1 MLATER
7 RNAKNHEMRMEQI
20 RTRLSKEEKE
30 SARRKAEAA
39 KKKELDRAYTKTLG
53 RRAREERTKKYMEG
67 ATRAGVDLLDA
78 TGRNVVFPSQVS
90 RAAPRNLGLGG
101 LRDDPEHRKMVIDD
115 VAPGAKPLPSMLT
128 ERERELQG
136 IGVGSLGKEYEP
148 SWNAGPDRGTGGT
161 SHEPHPPSDKDDDGV
176 GLEETEDEDVVKNRR
191 RRSALLKMESER
203 LKVKA
208 KERFADPDR
217 LYSSQVVCGREFAGD
232 SFMPSPK
239 RGFLFTDFELGQTY
253 KMKISMTNVSYSIGT
268 FKVMDMEYPYS
279 SLFDVEYAP
288 PGRMSAG
295 MSTTIHVTFTPRTMD
310 PVECHLPLSTNT
322 GVVRVP
328 IECRPK
334 SAEVYL
340 VNETLDF
347 PETLV
352 GERTTLFAQLI
363 NEGAIEVPFVCEYP
377 QAAAGKSAD
386 SSPFTVRVRGS
397 YKETKDGGREPS
409 AEGVVPSYG
418 SAFIMCEFAPRI
430 DGVVEEDVSVR
441 LGEPLNVDAIVKL
454 RAVAGP
460 LPVHLDGRTSIDF
473 KGIALGCVYRDALVV
488 KNRANAAAR
497 CVLRIPEC
505 LLGSC
510 EIIPDML
517 FCQAGAE
524 ASFSV
529 KMTPNAKTAERCKK
543 YVNPDTG
550 CIEVPMKVTTPGQNL
565 PVPFTLRALLTSS
578 DLTFDPPLVDFGVT
592 ALGEASAVKV
602 KVTNHARLMQTF
614 GFSDLP
620 EVVSVAPSPYGEVLA
635 GETIEVELRYAPIV
649 ATVGTHEFTVAVKTL
664 LGARVFDLPCI
675 GRGVRPALEMT
686 GNVVT
691 LPPTAAREMSHG
703 VVVVRNTSKRRTETF
718 EFVVPESASHVLRV
732 SPHVGTLGPGE
743 GARVRV
749 EFCPEDPT
757 PPTPEPEP
765 EPEPELDEDGNPIEK
780 QEGEGEGDGE
790 GDPEADPDAPPAEEE
805 TPPTPEPEPEPTPE
819 PEAPQEPKRDVW
831 RIPVFI
837 KAAIASTDNSSSFDP
852 EDPDPD
858 DDDDEWVG
866 HPTMVQHVEVRA
878 VTRGSSVVVDNLR
891 EVKGSKELTYD
902 LDFGHVAVG
911 DRVVKSIQ
919 LRNLAN
925 TSVNVGMSAPDHE
938 GVFTALTA
946 FRPLDPLG
954 DLEVKLAFQ
963 PGRCHSFYEIISLK
977 TSLRTIRIAARG
989 EGISP
994 ALDVTP
1000 ADVVDCGDAVPGDCK
1015 NTTLT
1020 LTNPTA
1026 FPQRWRAEIR
1036 DAVSHGNTSRFPFTF
1051 SPSGGVIAANESVTV
1066 TLSFTPDRAGYPYG
1080 TETMFRGSVCV
1091 VVPGLVGAET
1101 RRELRARCWAD
1112 GAFIVGADCD
1122 DGSPAVIDAVIDTV
1136 GLRSGLREPPVRAP
1150 YESIVLTL
1158 PGPIRPGGSASA
1170 SLAVG
1175 SVKDAD
1181 GKGSNAEYSF
1191 AEFDPDDANKGWSVD
1206 EGSGSVAAGERKN
1219 VTFTFAYPATPRPTD
1234 PCYFGAAETVRC
1246 DVVCTLK
1253 GGDPA
1258 PAEEEGREV
1267 RVTLRC
1273 ELLPPFTDAE
1283 KAAMDAEEAAK
1294 KAAEE
1299 GAQEQDGDTQEAAA
1313 E

>member
-1 MLATER
+1 VFQEREEASRVLATER

-101 LRDDPEHRKMVIDD
+101 LRDDPEHRKWSSTIWL
-115 VAPGAKPLPSMLT
+115 PGAKPLPSMLT

-161 SHEPHPPSDKDDDGV
+161 SHEPHPPTSKDDDGV

-377 QAAAGKSAD
+377 EAVAGKSAD

-430 DGVVEEDVSVR
+430 DGVVEEDV
-441 LGEPLNVDAIVKL
+441 P
-454 RAVAGP
+454 RATRRTPKRRRGRQAPGVAGP

-543 YVNPDTG
+543 YVNPETG

-578 DLTFDPPLVDFGVT
+578 
-592 ALGEASAVKV
+592 
-602 KVTNHARLMQTF
+602 
-614 GFSDLP
+614 
-620 EVVSVAPSPYGEVLA
+620 
-635 GETIEVELRYAPIV
+635 
-649 ATVGTHEFTVAVKTL
+649 
-664 LGARVFDLPCI
+664 
-675 GRGVRPALEMT
+675 
-686 GNVVT
+686 
-691 LPPTAAREMSHG
+691 
-703 VVVVRNTSKRRTETF
+703 
-718 EFVVPESASHVLRV
+718 
-732 SPHVGTLGPGE
+732 
-743 GARVRV
+743 
-749 EFCPEDPT
+749 
-757 PPTPEPEP
+757 
-765 EPEPELDEDGNPIEK
+765 
-780 QEGEGEGDGE
+780 
-790 GDPEADPDAPPAEEE
+790 
-805 TPPTPEPEPEPTPE
+805 
-819 PEAPQEPKRDVW
+819 
-831 RIPVFI
+831 
-837 KAAIASTDNSSSFDP
+837 
-852 EDPDPD
+852 
-858 DDDDEWVG
+858 
-866 HPTMVQHVEVRA
+866 
-878 VTRGSSVVVDNLR
+878 
-891 EVKGSKELTYD
+891 
-902 LDFGHVAVG
+902 
-911 DRVVKSIQ
+911 
-919 LRNLAN
+919 
-925 TSVNVGMSAPDHE
+925 
-938 GVFTALTA
+938 
-946 FRPLDPLG
+946 
-954 DLEVKLAFQ
+954 
-963 PGRCHSFYEIISLK
+963 
-977 TSLRTIRIAARG
+977 
-989 EGISP
+989 
-994 ALDVTP
+994 
-1000 ADVVDCGDAVPGDCK
+1000 
-1015 NTTLT
+1015 
-1020 LTNPTA
+1020 
-1026 FPQRWRAEIR
+1026 
-1036 DAVSHGNTSRFPFTF
+1036 
-1051 SPSGGVIAANESVTV
+1051 
-1066 TLSFTPDRAGYPYG
+1066 
-1080 TETMFRGSVCV
+1080 
-1091 VVPGLVGAET
+1091 
-1101 RRELRARCWAD
+1101 
-1112 GAFIVGADCD
+1112 
-1122 DGSPAVIDAVIDTV
+1122 
-1136 GLRSGLREPPVRAP
+1136 
-1150 YESIVLTL
+1150 
-1158 PGPIRPGGSASA
+1158 
-1170 SLAVG
+1170 
-1175 SVKDAD
+1175 
-1181 GKGSNAEYSF
+1181 
-1191 AEFDPDDANKGWSVD
+1191 
-1206 EGSGSVAAGERKN
+1206 
-1219 VTFTFAYPATPRPTD
+1219 
-1234 PCYFGAAETVRC
+1234 
-1246 DVVCTLK
+1246 
-1253 GGDPA
+1253 
-1258 PAEEEGREV
+1258 
-1267 RVTLRC
+1267 
-1273 ELLPPFTDAE
+1273 
-1283 KAAMDAEEAAK
+1283 
-1294 KAAEE
+1294 
-1299 GAQEQDGDTQEAAA
+1299 
-1313 E
+1313 